1 MLEMLVYAFPFQK
14 GLPSSISLAKNK
26 IYLDAHLK
34 EELNNFF
41 KSYRGIPYSHTGR
54 VDRNVNTLLMDD
66 INHMPNYVR
75 D

>member
-1 MLEMLVYAFPFQK
+1 MLEMLVYVFPFQK

-26 IYLDAHLK
+26 IYLSPHLK
-34 EELNNFF
+34 EELNNLF
-41 KSYRGIPYSHTGR
+41 KSYRGIPYSHTDR

-66 INHMPNYVR
+66 INPMPHYVR